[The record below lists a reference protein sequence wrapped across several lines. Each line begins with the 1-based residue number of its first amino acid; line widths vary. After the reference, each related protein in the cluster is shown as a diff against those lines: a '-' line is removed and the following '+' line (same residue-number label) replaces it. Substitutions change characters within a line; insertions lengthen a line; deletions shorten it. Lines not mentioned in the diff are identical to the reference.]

1 MEASIA
7 NHRKFRNFIAYRLNF
22 LWRINLQ
29 SRKLQDVTKSS
40 SLTVSQCHVLFAQVA
55 SLGHLEPL
63 LHEALRQGPELFC
76 SDYLHSRHALGESM
90 KQIWVCEIL
99 ARQIWYRI
107 SESNRYKLQQ
117 LPRGKLYGLT
127 IQLEQLSKGSE
138 SDDAFGCLFWSPG
151 PSKGSIKSCWKLKC
165 HGFQVWTMDGTKPC
179 LARAIYIYIYWS
191 STIYHRIFNLFTTE
205 HTLNNT
211 TIPNSSQ
218 RV

>member
-1 MEASIA
+1 
-7 NHRKFRNFIAYRLNF
+7 
-22 LWRINLQ
+22 
-29 SRKLQDVTKSS
+29 
-40 SLTVSQCHVLFAQVA
+40 VA

-99 ARQIWYRI
+99 ARPIWYRI

-138 SDDAFGCLFWSPG
+138 SDDAFGCLFWVTRSQQR
-151 PSKGSIKSCWKLKC
+151 KHQELLK
-165 HGFQVWTMDGTKPC
+165 VKVPRVSSMDNG
-179 LARAIYIYIYWS
+179 W
-191 STIYHRIFNLFTTE
+191 H
-205 HTLNNT
+205 
-211 TIPNSSQ
+211 
-218 RV
+218 